1 MRIPQDIRWARL
13 TNKKRGYPMGSL
25 RMLTIAIFTGV
36 FAVVGGLAMSAQD
49 KYTLK

>member
-1 MRIPQDIRWARL
+1 M
-13 TNKKRGYPMGSL
+13 SSH

-49 KYTLK
+49 KYHAESTKWSRVL